1 MRLFSTQQRLLRQ
14 TEADNNIT
22 SGTVAGG
29 LFQEQIAMSMIL
41 RALRAVNQALE
52 HLASI
57 LSSTIAAIMV
67 LALTLS
73 AITRY
78 ASGTGY
84 DWFIELPPAL
94 VPWLVF
100 PLLGPLLRSG
110 AHIQVD
116 VLPNILKGRQLLFLR
131 LLVFATMLVGAIIFF
146 LAGNEAVALFRR
158 LGQLMELE
166 IELPIWW
173 MYLAFP
179 TGFAI
184 LALFAL
190 ELLLETLSRLMG
202 YEVSAS

>member
-1 MRLFSTQQRLLRQ
+1 MTL
-14 TEADNNIT
+14 
-22 SGTVAGG
+22 
-29 LFQEQIAMSMIL
+29 IL
-41 RALRAVNQALE
+41 RTLRAVNRVLE
-52 HLASI
+52 ILTAV

-67 LALTLS
+67 LALTMS
-73 AITRY
+73 AVTRY
-78 ASGTGY
+78 VSGTGY

-116 VLPNILKGRQLLFLR
+116 LVPNFLDGKALCLLKAF
-131 LLVFATMLVGAIIFF
+131 VFVIMLAGALIFF
-146 LAGNEAVALFRR
+146 IAGNEAVALFRR

-184 LALFAL
+184 LFLFSL
-190 ELLLETLSRLMG
+190 ELLLETLAKLVAP
-202 YEVSAS
+202 EEAAP

>member
-1 MRLFSTQQRLLRQ
+1 MIEQPTMSHLLK
-14 TEADNNIT
+14 
-22 SGTVAGG
+22 
-29 LFQEQIAMSMIL
+29 
-41 RALRAVNQALE
+41 ALRLVNGSLE
-52 HLASI
+52 KLTAAT
-57 LSSTIAAIMV
+57 SSTIAAVMV

-73 AITRY
+73 AVTRY
-78 ASGTGY
+78 VSGTGY

-94 VPWLVF
+94 VPWMVF

-116 VLPNILKGRQLLFLR
+116 LVPNLLSAYGRLWLQVFVFLC
-131 LLVFATMLVGAIIFF
+131 MLIGAIIFF
-146 LAGNEAVALFRR
+146 MAGNEAVALFRR

-190 ELLLETLSRLMG
+190 ELLLETVVKLFGTRG
-202 YEVSAS
+202 APR

>member
-1 MRLFSTQQRLLRQ
+1 MTTLFRSLR
-14 TEADNNIT
+14 TLNH
-22 SGTVAGG
+22 
-29 LFQEQIAMSMIL
+29 IL
-41 RALRAVNQALE
+41 E
-52 HLASI
+52 ISASI
-57 LSSTIAAIMV
+57 LASTIAGVMV
-67 LALTLS
+67 LALTAS

-78 ASGTGY
+78 ISGTGY

-116 VLPNILKGRQLLFLR
+116 LMPNLLTGQKLLLMR
-131 LLVFATMLVGAIIFF
+131 LFVFSIMLVGAVIFF
-146 LAGNEAVALFRR
+146 IAGNEAVALFRR

-184 LALFAL
+184 LFLFAL
-190 ELLLETLSRLMG
+190 ELFLETLAGLVKAKENM
-202 YEVSAS
+202 

>member
-1 MRLFSTQQRLLRQ
+1 MMT
-14 TEADNNIT
+14 A
-22 SGTVAGG
+22 
-29 LFQEQIAMSMIL
+29 IL
-41 RALRAVNQALE
+41 SVFRAVNRLLEAVTAVTSSALT
-52 HLASI
+52 AV
-57 LSSTIAAIMV
+57 MV

-73 AITRY
+73 AVTRY
-78 ASGTGY
+78 VSGTGY

-94 VPWLVF
+94 VPWMVF

-116 VLPNILKGRQLLFLR
+116 LLPNMLPARALLVLR
-131 LLVFATMLVGAIIFF
+131 LFVYAVMLAGAVIFF

-179 TGFAI
+179 AGFAI
-184 LALFAL
+184 LALFAA
-190 ELLLETLSRLMG
+190 ELLLETVAALARKPAKEERG
-202 YEVSAS
+202 

>member
-1 MRLFSTQQRLLRQ
+1 MTTLFRSLR
-14 TEADNNIT
+14 TLNH
-22 SGTVAGG
+22 
-29 LFQEQIAMSMIL
+29 IL
-41 RALRAVNQALE
+41 E
-52 HLASI
+52 ISASI
-57 LSSTIAAIMV
+57 LASTIAGVMV
-67 LALTLS
+67 LALTAS

-78 ASGTGY
+78 ISGTGY

-116 VLPNILKGRQLLFLR
+116 LMPNLLTGQKLLLMR
-131 LLVFATMLVGAIIFF
+131 LFVFSIMLVGAMIFF
-146 LAGNEAVALFRR
+146 IAGNEAVALFRR

-184 LALFAL
+184 LFLFAL
-190 ELLLETLSRLMG
+190 ELFLETLAELVKAKENM
-202 YEVSAS
+202 

>member
-1 MRLFSTQQRLLRQ
+1 MTTLFRSLR
-14 TEADNNIT
+14 TLNH
-22 SGTVAGG
+22 
-29 LFQEQIAMSMIL
+29 IL
-41 RALRAVNQALE
+41 E
-52 HLASI
+52 ISASI
-57 LSSTIAAIMV
+57 LASTIAGVMV
-67 LALTLS
+67 LALTAS

-78 ASGTGY
+78 ISGTGY

-116 VLPNILKGRQLLFLR
+116 LMPNLLTGQKLLLMR
-131 LLVFATMLVGAIIFF
+131 LFVFSIMLVGAVIFF
-146 LAGNEAVALFRR
+146 IAGNEAVALFRR

-184 LALFAL
+184 LFLFAL
-190 ELLLETLSRLMG
+190 ELFLETLAELLKAKENM
-202 YEVSAS
+202 

>member
-1 MRLFSTQQRLLRQ
+1 MTPILHLLRLI
-14 TEADNNIT
+14 N
-22 SGTVAGG
+22 G
-29 LFQEQIAMSMIL
+29 
-41 RALRAVNQALE
+41 ALE
-52 HLASI
+52 KLTAVTSA
-57 LSSTIAAIMV
+57 TIAGIMV

-78 ASGTGY
+78 VSGTGY

-94 VPWLVF
+94 VPWMVF

-110 AHIQVD
+110 GHIQVD
-116 VLPNILKGRQLLFLR
+116 LLPNILKGRALLALKAF
-131 LLVFATMLVGAIIFF
+131 VYATMLIGAAIFF
-146 LAGNEAVALFRR
+146 QAGNEAVALFQR

-184 LALFAL
+184 LILFSL
-190 ELLLETLSRLMG
+190 ELLLETLRDF
-202 YEVSAS
+202 ASYQGAAS

>member
-1 MRLFSTQQRLLRQ
+1 MTQLLK
-14 TEADNNIT
+14 
-22 SGTVAGG
+22 
-29 LFQEQIAMSMIL
+29 IL
-41 RALRAVNQALE
+41 RLINGMLEKVTAVT
-52 HLASI
+52 
-57 LSSTIAAIMV
+57 SSAIAGVMV

-73 AITRY
+73 AVTRY
-78 ASGTGY
+78 VSGTGY

-94 VPWLVF
+94 VPWMVF
-100 PLLGPLLRSG
+100 PMLGPLLRSG

-116 VLPNILKGRQLLFLR
+116 LLPNILSSRGQLVLKLF
-131 LLVFATMLVGAIIFF
+131 VYATMLGGAVIFF
-146 LAGNEAVALFRR
+146 MAGNEAVALFRR

-190 ELLLETLSRLMG
+190 ELILETLTKLWRS
-202 YEVSAS
+202 EVMA

>member
-1 MRLFSTQQRLLRQ
+1 MTKLFRSLR
-14 TEADNNIT
+14 TLNH
-22 SGTVAGG
+22 
-29 LFQEQIAMSMIL
+29 IL
-41 RALRAVNQALE
+41 E
-52 HLASI
+52 ISASI
-57 LSSTIAAIMV
+57 LASTIAGVMV
-67 LALTLS
+67 LALTAS

-78 ASGTGY
+78 ISGTGY

-116 VLPNILKGRQLLFLR
+116 LMPNLLTGQKLLLMR
-131 LLVFATMLVGAIIFF
+131 LFVFSIMLVGAMIFF
-146 LAGNEAVALFRR
+146 IAGNEALALFRR

-184 LALFAL
+184 LFLFAL
-190 ELLLETLSRLMG
+190 ELFLETLAELVKAKENM
-202 YEVSAS
+202 